1 MPTIVCVSDTHGRHD
16 RLAVPDGDVLVHA
29 GDLTLHG
36 SLDDVTRFDDWL
48 SSLPHRHKVVVCGNH
63 DWCFQRT
70 PAEARRRLR
79 NAIYLEDEAAVVEG
93 LRFYGSPWQ
102 PWFLDW
108 AFNLP
113 RGPELA
119 AKWALIPG
127 DTDVLITHGPPAGV
141 LDLTKRG
148 DRVGCA
154 DLLNRVHEV
163 RPKLHVF
170 GHIHEA
176 AGVERVG
183 ATLFV
188 NASAY
193 TARDRAVVVRYEG
206 GWAEV
211 VTPAA

>member
-1 MPTIVCVSDTHGRHD
+1 MLTIVCVSDTHGRHD
-16 RLAVPDGDVLVHA
+16 RVPVPDGDVLVHA

-36 SLDDVTRFDDWL
+36 SLDDVERFDDWL
-48 SSLPHRHKVVVCGNH
+48 STLPHRHKVVVCGNH

-79 NAIYLEDEAAVVEG
+79 HAVYLEDEAVVIEG

-119 AKWALIPG
+119 AKWALIPD
-127 DTDVLITHGPPAGV
+127 DTDVLVTHGPPAGI

-148 DRVGCA
+148 DRPGCA
-154 DLLNRVHEV
+154 DLLDRVRAV

-176 AGVERVG
+176 AEVERVG
-183 ATLFV
+183 ETLFV

-193 TARDRAVVVRYEG
+193 TAKSRAVVVRYDG
-206 GWAEV
+206 GRAEF
-211 VTPAA
+211 VTPAG